1 MKEQMKIKD
10 IVNLWKEEK
19 KRYVKQSTYV
29 TYVAL
34 VDKHIVSYFGE
45 KEKILDEDI
54 QSFILNKIDEKL
66 TQKTIKDIIM
76 ILKMII
82 KFGSKNNLIEYHEI
96 EALFPTEREK
106 KKLEILSINDQKRL
120 INYLKDNINFKN
132 LGIFICLSTGLRI
145 GEICALKWKDI
156 DIDKKIFIVGKTIQ
170 RIYDYDQMNT
180 EIIISEP
187 KTINSYREIPLTSEL
202 YRIIKSFKKF
212 LNKEYYVISNDI
224 NPIEPR
230 TYRNYFNKIL
240 KKLDIPV
247 IKFHGLRHSFATRC
261 IESNCDYKTVSVIL
275 GHSSI
280 TTTMNLYVHP
290 NIEQK
295 RKVILKM
302 EKLFK

>member
-230 TYRNYFNKIL
+230 TYRNYFKKIL

>member
-19 KRYVKQSTYV
+19 RRYVKQSTYV

-34 VDKHIVSYFGE
+34 VDKHIISYFGE

-54 QSFILNKIDEKL
+54 QSFILDKIDEKL

-76 ILKMII
+76 ILKMIV

-96 EALFPTEREK
+96 EALFPTERGK

-120 INYLKDNINFKN
+120 IDYLKDNINFKN

-230 TYRNYFNKIL
+230 TYRNYFKKIL
-240 KKLDIPV
+240 KKLDIPA

-290 NIEQK
+290 NIDQK

>member
-247 IKFHGLRHSFATRC
+247 IKFHGIRHSFATRC